1 MSKNA
6 NCRPHGTYILLNLWV
21 TNPKGSFW
29 SGAGTDGTYLK
40 GLLRISFLKSVATY
54 RQVARQH
61 QIKRVT
67 LTEFKLLESRR
78 WAHQRITIIYA
89 PSRLSE

>member
-21 TNPKGSFW
+21 TNSKGLFC
-29 SGAGTDGTYLK
+29 GAGTKGTYLK

-78 WAHQRITIIYA
+78 WAHRGL
-89 PSRLSE
+89 P